1 MNVMEAIQTRR
12 SIRAYKSDPVSAE
25 VLNKV
30 LECAR
35 IAPSASN
42 RQPWK
47 FVVARLDSEAK
58 KVQWTEAL
66 RNQKFVPEVPVVIAC
81 CAPDPTA
88 KWHPVDVAIATDHMT
103 LAAWELGLGTCW
115 IGAFEED
122 KVKALI
128 GAPAEV
134 KVVCCLT
141 LGYPAAVGVD
151 RGRKAAE
158 EVISFEKY

>member
-12 SIRAYKSDPVSAE
+12 SIRSYKSDPIPAE

-35 IAPSASN
+35 IAPSAGN
-42 RQPWK
+42 RQPRK

-58 KVQWTEAL
+58 KTQWAEAL
-66 RNQKFVPEVPVVIAC
+66 RNQKFVPEASVVIAC
-81 CAPDPTA
+81 CAPDPTM
-88 KWHPVDVAIATDHMT
+88 KWHMVDVAIATDHIT
-103 LAAWELGLGTCW
+103 LAAWELGVGTCW

-128 GAPAEV
+128 GAPAEA

-141 LGYPAAVGVD
+141 MGYPAAEGVD
-151 RGRKAAE
+151 RGRKTTE
-158 EVISFEKY
+158 EVIAYEKY